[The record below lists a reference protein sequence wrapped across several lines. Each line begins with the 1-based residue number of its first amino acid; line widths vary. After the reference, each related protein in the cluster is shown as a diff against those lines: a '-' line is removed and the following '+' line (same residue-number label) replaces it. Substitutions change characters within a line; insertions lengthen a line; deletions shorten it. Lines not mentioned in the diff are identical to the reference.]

1 MQQLLRQLHIAVV
14 HLADAAAGG
23 FGFPLFAVN
32 RFDDLHEVGGAVGPD
47 DAAVMLRKLLQTAGM
62 EWLHADGRN
71 ECDQLLGLLAAH
83 YRAHKD
89 LWLLHGAV
97 DRAALEQGA
106 QDIVLGPARHAGQIG
121 GGVIHDLADAGI
133 AIHDLCSFCKHCGAL
148 PYCFCLYYSTFF
160 GRM

>member
-1 MQQLLRQLHIAVV
+1 MDKNQGYEIIK
-14 HLADAAAGG
+14 
-23 FGFPLFAVN
+23 
-32 RFDDLHEVGGAVGPD
+32 
-47 DAAVMLRKLLQTAGM
+47 AVMLENGRGFALGHHPTAPSPYVTWACYDDKDGQRKY
-62 EWLHADGRN
+62 EWGDYGS
-71 ECDQLLGLLAAH
+71 
-83 YRAHKD
+83 
-89 LWLLHGAV
+89 

>member
-1 MQQLLRQLHIAVV
+1 MQQLLRQLHIAVIQ
-14 HLADAAAGG
+14 LADTAARSGG
-23 FGFPLFAVN
+23 LLLFVVH
-32 RFDDLHEVGGAVGPD
+32 RFDDLDEIDGAVGAQY
-47 DAAVMLRKLLQTAGM
+47 AAVMLGKLLQAAGA
-62 EWLHADGRN
+62 ERLHADGRN
-71 ECDQLLGLLAAH
+71 EGNQLLGLLAVH

-97 DRAALEQGA
+97 DRAALEQRA